1 MRLIR
6 TVHLNSTVVTTEGC
20 NFLKKLLQQDN
31 LNSTVVTTEVYL
43 LLALAHL
50 LYNLNST
57 VVTTEVYHS
66 YCSGS
71 ADKNK
76 HFCRTA
82 TFKYSVEIIML

>member
-1 MRLIR
+1 MF
-6 TVHLNSTVVTTEGC
+6 HLNSTVVTTEA
-20 NFLKKLLQQDN
+20 KLIDAKYKER
-31 LNSTVVTTEVYL
+31 SY
-43 LLALAHL
+43 
-50 LYNLNST
+50 LNST

-82 TFKYSVEIIML
+82 TLKYSDEIIML

>member
-1 MRLIR
+1 MYLNED
-6 TVHLNSTVVTTEGC
+6 LNSTVVTTE
-20 NFLKKLLQQDN
+20 DPESSN
-31 LNSTVVTTEVYL
+31 LNEGWVY
-43 LLALAHL
+43 
-50 LYNLNST
+50 LNST

>member
-1 MRLIR
+1 M
-6 TVHLNSTVVTTEGC
+6 
-20 NFLKKLLQQDN
+20 N
-31 LNSTVVTTEVYL
+31 LNSTVVTTEEKTKGKYKR
-43 LLALAHL
+43 
-50 LYNLNST
+50 NDSDLNST